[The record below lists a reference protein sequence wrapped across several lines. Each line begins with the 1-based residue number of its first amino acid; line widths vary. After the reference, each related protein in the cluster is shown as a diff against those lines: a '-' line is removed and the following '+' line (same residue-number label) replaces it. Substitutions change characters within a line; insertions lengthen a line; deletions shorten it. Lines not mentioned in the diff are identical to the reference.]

1 MIPFNFHHL
10 YYFFIVAELGSVSK
24 AAQKLRISQP
34 ALSAQIKQFE
44 TYLNVRLFERTG
56 KKLILTEEGRSAF
69 AYSRIIFDMGREF
82 LDSFQDRTEK
92 GRLRIQI
99 GVSNS
104 IPKTFANALLQ
115 FVLKNDPQAHIILHE
130 DTLERM
136 VDELRNHRLDLV
148 LSDMPFQASNQEGIT
163 NHLIG
168 RIPIAFCAHPRLA
181 KKYKSFPKDLNGAP
195 MILPTSHSQL
205 YFSVQEYFA
214 THQIIPKIIAE
225 IQDVELIHRM
235 ALDGIGIAPL
245 NRYSLLHSSSKGKL
259 VILDQKPKHG
269 IHDAIYLIVKRRKNP
284 HPLVEKISHS
294 FRLTV

>member
-44 TYLNVRLFERTG
+44 TYLNVKLFERTG
-56 KKLILTEEGRSAF
+56 RKLILTEEGRSAF

-82 LDSFQDRTEK
+82 LDSFQDRTQK

-104 IPKTFANALLQ
+104 IPKTFANALLR
-115 FVLKNDPQAHIILHE
+115 FILIADPDAHIILHE
-130 DTLERM
+130 DTLEGM
-136 VDELRNHRLDLV
+136 LEELKNHRLDLV
-148 LSDMPFQASNQEGIT
+148 LSDMPFQASNQDGIG

-168 RIPIAFCAHPRLA
+168 KIPIAFCAHPRLA
-181 KKYKSFPKDLNGAP
+181 QKYKSFPRQLDNAP

-205 YFSVQEYFA
+205 YFSVQEFFA

-225 IQDVELIHRM
+225 VQDVELIHRM
-235 ALDGIGIAPL
+235 ALDGMGIAPL
-245 NRYSLLHSSSKGKL
+245 NRFSVLHSSTKGKL
-259 VILDQKPKHG
+259 VILDKKPKHG
-269 IHDAIYLIVKRRKNP
+269 IHDAIYLIVKRRKNT
-284 HPLVEKISHS
+284 HPLVEKILRG
-294 FRLTV
+294 FRLSV

>member
-245 NRYSLLHSSSKGKL
+245 NRYSLLHSSPKGKL

-284 HPLVEKISHS
+284 HPLVEKISLG
-294 FRLTV
+294 FRLAV